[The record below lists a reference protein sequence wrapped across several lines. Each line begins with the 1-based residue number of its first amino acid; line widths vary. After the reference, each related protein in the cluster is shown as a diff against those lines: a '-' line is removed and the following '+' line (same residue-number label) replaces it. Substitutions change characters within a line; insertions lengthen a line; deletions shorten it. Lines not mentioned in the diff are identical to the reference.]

1 MSYANKSPKD
11 GEKKQLPSLLVG
23 MQNSAAT
30 LEDSWRFLTKINI
43 LLPYDLAIAVLGSN
57 PTELKIYIH
66 TKTCTQMFI
75 ATLFIMDKMWAQTR
89 CPSVGDG

>member
-1 MSYANKSPKD
+1 MEEREHSYT
-11 GEKKQLPSLLVG
+11 VG
-23 MQNSAAT
+23 GNVNSAAT